1 VASALSKLIINLSSK
16 LLPETLISQSFMGH
30 EFGNIPTNPNH
41 LIEGH
46 IHKCVSRYF
55 EAAGFNYRNN

>member
-1 VASALSKLIINLSSK
+1 
-16 LLPETLISQSFMGH
+16 MGH

-46 IHKCVSRYF
+46 IHKCVNRYF